1 MGAVTLDPGKR
12 GATCTGLVGVALG
25 LKNRRFFR
33 TGTLATLLIG
43 LEPTLEAIA
52 AFSLVSANARLAS
65 AALSASFSELASAGC
80 FD

>member
-1 MGAVTLDPGKR
+1 VLDPGRR

-25 LKNRRFFR
+25 LKNRRFFG
-33 TGTLATLLIG
+33 TETLATG

-80 FD
+80 FN